1 MIIFYKS
8 KFLKI
13 WLKFGFSGTFLV
25 WILLNLET
33 LFLTRSERNERVK
46 QFVTFLFIWQFN

>member
-8 KFLKI
+8 KFLKF

-25 WILLNLET
+25 RILLNLET

-46 QFVTFLFIWQFN
+46 QFVTFLFNWQFN